1 MRRTG
6 LLALAAA
13 LLLGGCGQPKTGAGE
28 TPEATFEAFDTAM
41 RAGSYAAAAGLLDY
55 DALAQAANSDWD
67 SFPSGQQHQITTKMR
82 EDAAG
87 RLAAMGYPATGM
99 TVSGTVIAGA
109 RATLAAAG
117 GGQSL
122 KLTLAQ
128 TEAGWQIVAGLP
140 TMTTE

>member
-1 MRRTG
+1 VWLWAAEDGGGRDARSHLRG
-6 LLALAAA
+6 LRY
-13 LLLGGCGQPKTGAGE
+13 GHAGRLV
-28 TPEATFEAFDTAM
+28 P
-41 RAGSYAAAAGLLDY
+41 AAAGLLDY

-122 KLTLAQ
+122 TLTLAQ